1 VTPTPGNQKQ
11 SFERARQF
19 TECRMDRRAFLQSA
33 AIAAA
38 AVSTPA
44 FAQSASASGA
54 LPASTGEL
62 KGRLYKSL
70 MIGMFTEKNLSWME
84 KFKVLRD
91 CGFEGVELSSP
102 GNLPLKEIREAQ
114 DATGLMVGEIV
125 NSTHWTI
132 RFSDPDPHKREQAL
146 DSLSTSIKDA
156 HALGASTVLL
166 VIGKVTPDATH
177 DEVWKRSIPEIR
189 KAIPTAAKYGVR
201 IAVEN
206 VWNGFCEN
214 PKDWA
219 QYIDELADGSP
230 WVGAH
235 FDIGNHIKFSP
246 PAEWIRVLNKRI
258 LKLHV
263 KDFAIDKN
271 KDRGGTFCK
280 LGEGDANWP
289 EVRKALRE
297 INYTGY
303 AAAEVGGGDREVMKD
318 VVARMNSVL
327 GL

>member
-1 VTPTPGNQKQ
+1 
-11 SFERARQF
+11 
-19 TECRMDRRAFLQSA
+19 MDRRTFIRTAA
-33 AIAAA
+33 ATAIAPGVIGA
-38 AVSTPA
+38 T
-44 FAQSASASGA
+44 ASAQTSGA
-54 LPASTGEL
+54 SGGGLPPSTGEL
-62 KGRLYKSL
+62 KGRVFKSL
-70 MIGMFTEKNLSWME
+70 MIGMFNEKNLSWMD
-84 KFKVLRD
+84 KFKVLRE
-91 CGFEGVELSSP
+91 CGFEGVELNSP
-102 GNLPLKEIREAQ
+102 GNMNLKEVLEAQ

-132 RFSDPDPHKREQAL
+132 RFSDPDPRKREQAL
-146 DSLSTSIKDA
+146 ESLITSLKDA
-156 HALGASTVLL
+156 HTLGASTVLL

-177 DEVWKRSIPEIR
+177 DEVWKRTIPEIR

-206 VWNGFCEN
+206 VWNGFCED
-214 PKDWA
+214 PHKWCE
-219 QYIDELADGSP
+219 YIDELADGSA

-246 PAEWIRVLNKRI
+246 PAEWIRILNKRI

-263 KDFAIDKN
+263 KDFSKEVAAGN
-271 KDRGGTFCK
+271 ANGRGFCK

-289 EVRKALRE
+289 EVRKALLE
-297 INYTGY
+297 INYTGW

-318 VVARMNSVL
+318 VVARMNSVM